1 MSGNAADTCH
11 VIGKRRFCRSRWHLH
26 GIRDSLTDAGLRTA
40 LCAIGA
46 AQITVGALGIIDSS
60 RYQQSSA
67 GFATSVGH
75 LQHESAALHAA
86 IGIGL
91 AVAALRKTPID
102 GLFPTVVV
110 FLLTL
115 ALLSVTDIPG
125 LVAQPAGLVPYAL
138 MITACLILVALP
150 HVRASAME
158 QQHPQSD
165 VPPRRRHVDRS
176 NSSDAVAD
184 LWLVAEPIR
193 SPYAGAQRG
202 GEVDRRARRRQ
213 RDAGHPS
220 SDRRGDHRQLQ
231 GPVRVVAVP
240 TDQGGVI
247 EGAWPEPKRQPST
260 VPIAGL

>member
-165 VPPRRRHVDRS
+165 VPHVDATSTDRTAATQSPTCGWWPSRS
-176 NSSDAVAD
+176 AHPTPAPSGAAKSTAAPGADSATPGTRHLIGAVITGSSKGRFVSSPCR
-184 LWLVAEPIR
+184 PIR
-193 SPYAGAQRG
+193 VG
-202 GEVDRRARRRQ
+202 
-213 RDAGHPS
+213 
-220 SDRRGDHRQLQ
+220 
-231 GPVRVVAVP
+231 
-240 TDQGGVI
+240 
-247 EGAWPEPKRQPST
+247 
-260 VPIAGL
+260 